1 MTNRTNI
8 SLKFSTSNA
17 KLGDKI
23 ATMSLPAGHSCPF
36 AKECHSKA
44 NKITGKIIDGKH
56 CQFRCYSAS
65 QEALYPALRKARW
78 HNFNLLRR
86 ARTEKSMGKLIQDS
100 LPLMVDKV
108 RVHVS
113 GDFFSERYF
122 LAWLNVA
129 LNNPSI
135 LFYGYTKALP
145 FMVKYRKYFPGN
157 FRFVASKGGTHDHLI
172 KEHGL
177 RYAEVVFS
185 IEEAEAKG
193 LDVDHDDSHAIS
205 MDSRPF
211 ALLLH
216 ATQPAGTPAA
226 EAWTKIKKSGIGGY
240 GKKTSVRRDWA
251 NKPHVVYLSIQGG
264 KVNKFK
270 SMIEGKY
277 IPFNDLLPR
286 LIIFLT

>member
-1 MTNRTNI
+1 MCYGVGMTDKNKI
-8 SLKFSTSNA
+8 AFGLGNA
-17 KLGDKI
+17 KLAKSI
-23 ATMSLPAGHSCPF
+23 STFSLPAGHSCPF
-36 AKECHSKA
+36 ARECLSKTDHL
-44 NKITGKIIDGKH
+44 TGRVTDGVH
-56 CQFRCYSAS
+56 CRFRCFSATT
-65 QEALYPALRKARW
+65 EARATNVRKMRW

-193 LDVDHDDSHAIS
+193 LDIDHDDSHAIS
-205 MDSRPF
+205 ADSRPF

-264 KVNKFK
+264 KVNKFNPE
-270 SMIEGKY
+270 IVY
-277 IPFNDLLPR
+277 A
-286 LIIFLT
+286 